1 MPHKRRVVFY
11 IVERG
16 RIRGDDGVP
25 APNHQRSPKGPDD
38 PGFGDISKLYLADY
52 PAMSLIFGNKD
63 QKYKSVELG
72 DQLRWRMPCEVDACA
87 NFHGNLLL
95 HFIAVLTGHLRE
107 QRNTFDQKKTSS

>member
-72 DQLRWRMPCEVDACA
+72 DNRLVRARCFSLNMKP
-87 NFHGNLLL
+87 FHRGFLAFSSFLLL
-95 HFIAVLTGHLRE
+95 
-107 QRNTFDQKKTSS
+107 DKT

>member
-38 PGFGDISKLYLADY
+38 PGFGDISQLYLADY
-52 PAMSLIFGNKD
+52 PAKSLIFGNKD

-72 DQLRWRMPCEVDACA
+72 KLPKKRFFLGYLSQICFPTHPPQGFCEIWE
-87 NFHGNLLL
+87 NE
-95 HFIAVLTGHLRE
+95 R
-107 QRNTFDQKKTSS
+107 

>member
-38 PGFGDISKLYLADY
+38 PGFGDISQLYLADY
-52 PAMSLIFGNKD
+52 PAMSLIFGNK
-63 QKYKSVELG
+63 KL
-72 DQLRWRMPCEVDACA
+72 
-87 NFHGNLLL
+87 
-95 HFIAVLTGHLRE
+95 AVVRTTDWSK
-107 QRNTFDQKKTSS
+107 QDVSSYT